1 MARGSVL
8 RIAHGKAE
16 RIAACDESIFAKA
29 MMTAPQQT
37 ASEGEDRRMRG
48 IAGTEAALAAVLLVV
63 LLGSAQL
70 QTSWRS
76 ERAGHASDA
85 ATILALAGVRAFTD
99 HGNARALME
108 IPVGA
113 DSMVMKARVFVGD
126 ESMGSYA
133 VRVAHVGPAAFRV
146 RSTGRLVER
155 GRSMMCSLDVF
166 VQLAQ
171 NESERPSM
179 GVQQEPLCNG
189 SRHRSAV
196 TSVRNIGS

>member
-1 MARGSVL
+1 MTMRLKSVGEQDGVPAR
-8 RIAHGKAE
+8 R
-16 RIAACDESIFAKA
+16 
-29 MMTAPQQT
+29 
-37 ASEGEDRRMRG
+37 
-48 IAGTEAALAAVLLVV
+48 IAGTEAALTAVLVVV

-70 QTSWRS
+70 QTTWHS
-76 ERAGHASDA
+76 ERTGHASDA

-99 HGNARALME
+99 HADARALME
-108 IPVGA
+108 LPVGA
-113 DSMVMKARVFVGD
+113 DSMVVKARVFVGE

-133 VRVAHVGPAAFRV
+133 VRVAHVGPAALRV

-155 GRSMMCSLDVF
+155 GRSTMCSLDVF
-166 VQLAQ
+166 VQLAN
-171 NESERPSM
+171 NESDRPSM